1 MSVGDNQQ
9 LTVRRSAASDP
20 RRLLVI
26 GGTILATVLMLVAP
40 LFLSGY
46 GLHIL
51 TDIYMYAIVAQGLN
65 VIVGFAGYHAFGNA
79 VFFGIGAYTAGVA
92 ITLGMPLAVAFMLA
106 VIVSMVFAAVLGW
119 PLLRLKG
126 HYFAIATVALNMA
139 MYDVLINVGGVTG
152 GSQGLPLPLGD
163 LSPDE
168 ANRLIYFLMLGAM
181 LISILAVAWLRRAP
195 LGYAL
200 RALRDSETGAEV
212 MGINTTRA
220 KTMAWAISAG
230 MTGAAGG
237 LWGYWINFIEPGTA
251 FDIGISVN
259 GYVMMLLGGIGSVIG
274 PVIGAFFLEV
284 FSTLIW
290 GQFEKVHLLILGVL
304 IIAVVMLMPEGILH
318 YVQRLWRWR
327 VRVG

>member
-40 LFLSGY
+40 LFLGGY

-92 ITLGMPLAVAFMLA
+92 ITLGVPLPIAFVLA

-139 MYDVLINVGGVTG
+139 MYDILINVGGVTG

-181 LISILAVAWLRRAP
+181 VISILTVAWLRRAP

-274 PVIGAFFLEV
+274 PVIGAFFLQV

-304 IIAVVMLMPEGILH
+304 IIAVVTVMPEGILH

>member
-1 MSVGDNQQ
+1 
-9 LTVRRSAASDP
+9 
-20 RRLLVI
+20 
-26 GGTILATVLMLVAP
+26 MLVAP
-40 LFLSGY
+40 AFFSGY
-46 GLHIL
+46 GLHLL
-51 TDIYMYAIVAQGLN
+51 TDIYMYAVVAQGLN

-79 VFFGIGAYTAGVA
+79 VFFGIGAYTSGVA
-92 ITLGMPLAVAFMLA
+92 ITLGMPFPAAFLLAVL
-106 VIVSMVFAAVLGW
+106 VSMAFAAVLGW

-139 MYDVLINVGGVTG
+139 MYDVLINLGGVTG

-163 LSPDE
+163 LTPEE
-168 ANRLIYFLMLGAM
+168 ANRLMYFLMLGTM
-181 LISILAVAWLRRAP
+181 LLSVLIVAWLRRAP

-220 KTMAWAISAG
+220 KIMAWAISAG
-230 MTGAAGG
+230 MTGAVGG

-259 GYVMMLLGGIGSVIG
+259 GYVMMLLGGIGSVLG
-274 PVIGAFFLEV
+274 PVIGAFFLQV

-290 GQFEKVHLLILGVL
+290 GQFAKAHLLVLGVL
-304 IIAVVMLMPEGILH
+304 IIAVVMLMPEGMLH
-318 YVQRLWRWR
+318 YVQRVWRWR
-327 VRVG
+327 ARVG